1 MSAAKPTGEGELQR
15 RRHAWLGDEVE
26 RLIAWMR
33 ARFAGARLDDGAGEA
48 AAVIRL
54 LERERERLAHEAR
67 RQALRRGARRG
78 RSKAATAQAEPA
90 VRSPAGVT

>member
-1 MSAAKPTGEGELQR
+1 MSAAKTTGEGNSQSR
-15 RRHAWLGDEVE
+15 RRAWLGDEVD

-33 ARFAGARLDDGAGEA
+33 ATFAGARLDDGAGEA

-67 RQALRRGARRG
+67 RQATRRNGS
-78 RSKAATAQAEPA
+78 RSRPTQDATP
-90 VRSPAGVT
+90 

>member
-1 MSAAKPTGEGELQR
+1 MSTAKSTGEGNSQSR
-15 RRHAWLGDEVE
+15 RRAWLGDEVD

-33 ARFAGARLDDGAGEA
+33 ATFAGARLGDGAGEA

-67 RQALRRGARRG
+67 RQSARRNG
-78 RSKAATAQAEPA
+78 NRS
-90 VRSPAGVT
+90 RSTQDSTP

>member
-1 MSAAKPTGEGELQR
+1 MNAAKTLDDGASQR
-15 RRHAWLGDEVE
+15 RRHAWLGNEVD

-33 ARFAGARLDDGAGEA
+33 SRFAGARLDDGAGEA

-54 LERERERLAHEAR
+54 LERERERLAHEAL

-78 RSKAATAQAEPA
+78 RSKAATARAEPS
-90 VRSPAGVT
+90 VRSPAKET